1 VRADEAEQVLRHLED
16 VMDRES
22 SGDWFRS
29 MWHSDSTAA
38 EILTGLEERVATG
51 EKVARFYE
59 NHDKSQLA
67 YLEE

>member
-1 VRADEAEQVLRHLED
+1 
-16 VMDRES
+16 
-22 SGDWFRS
+22 

-38 EILTGLEERVATG
+38 EILTGLEERVTTG

-59 NHDKSQLA
+59 THDKSQLA